1 MTATD
6 VWSSPPQTLKLEKD
20 EVHVWRASLDLEASS
35 IQSLLRTLCV
45 EEQQRAERFHFP
57 KDRDRFIVARGLL
70 RGILS
75 FYLGKQPSSLQ
86 FVYNQYGK
94 PALTEA
100 YNRKPLCFNLSH
112 SRGLAL
118 YAVTQNRNLGV
129 DLEYIRTDFPCK
141 EIAERFFSPQE
152 NAVLRTLPLDMK
164 HKAFFTCWTRKE
176 AYIKATGKGLSLPL
190 NQFDVSLIPKEPA
203 ILLSIAGDHQA
214 ACRWSLQ
221 ELIPD
226 PDYVAALA
234 VEGTGWQIKCWQW
247 VTE

>member
-6 VWSSPPQTLKLEKD
+6 VWSSPPQTLKLERD

-70 RGILS
+70 RAILS
-75 FYLGKQPSSLQ
+75 FYLGKEPSCWR
-86 FVYNQYGK
+86 FVYNEYGK
-94 PALTEA
+94 PALTAA
-100 YNRKPLCFNLSH
+100 YNKEPLCFNLSH
-112 SRGLAL
+112 SRELAL

-129 DLEYIRTDFPCK
+129 DLEYIRTDFPWE
-141 EIAERFFSPQE
+141 EIAERFFSPKE
-152 NAVLRTLPLDMK
+152 NAVLRTLPQNMK

-176 AYIKATGKGLSLPL
+176 AYIKATGKGLTLPL
-190 NQFDVSLIPKEPA
+190 DQFDVSLIPGEQA
-203 ILLSIAGDHQA
+203 MLLSIAGDHQA
-214 ACRWSLQ
+214 ACHWSLQ

-234 VEGTGWQIKCWQW
+234 VEGTGWQLKCWQW
-247 VTE
+247 ISE

>member
-6 VWSSPPQTLKLEKD
+6 VWSFPPKTLKLERD

-35 IQSLLRTLCV
+35 IQSLRWTLCV
-45 EEQQRAERFHFP
+45 EEQQRAERYHFP

-70 RGILS
+70 RAILS
-75 FYLGKQPSSLQ
+75 FYLGKKPRDLQ

-94 PALTEA
+94 PALSESD
-100 YNRKPLCFNLSH
+100 NRETLCFNLSH

-129 DLEYIRTDFPCK
+129 DLEHIRTDFPCE
-141 EIAERFFSPQE
+141 EIAERFFSPKE

-176 AYIKATGKGLSLPL
+176 AYIKATGKGLTLPL
-190 NQFDVSLIPKEPA
+190 DQFDVSLIPKEPA
-203 ILLSIAGDHQA
+203 MLLSIAGNHQA

-234 VEGTGWQIKCWQW
+234 VEGAGWQLKCWQW
-247 VTE
+247 ISE